1 MTDAA
6 TMAYINM
13 FGVLGALPVL
23 CQTVPEAR
31 ETLRLKNPISLCL
44 CVRDGPAATLTFTDG
59 ACEMLAGERKS
70 DIRIP
75 FSSPEK
81 FNGMINGTVTPI
93 PSHGFT
99 KIKVLTCQF
108 IKLTDILAR
117 YLRPAQ
123 EALGDPDFF
132 RTSTTL
138 MLQVIGGAAAQIG
151 NHDKIGS
158 FSASNMAD
166 GMIWLSIKDGPCVS
180 VRVKEHVLSA
190 EPGRVEPARAVME
203 FMDFE
208 TARGLFDGKVNAMDC
223 IGRQQITMRGMISM
237 LDNLNRIL
245 DRVAVY
251 LA

>member
-44 CVRDGPAATLTFTDG
+44 SVRDGPAATLIFTDG

-99 KIKVLTCQF
+99 KIKFLTGQF

-132 RTSTTL
+132 RTSTAL

-158 FSASNMAD
+158 FSASNMVD
-166 GMIWLSIKDGPCVS
+166 GIIWLSIKDGPCVS
-180 VRVKEHVLSA
+180 VHVKEHVLSA
-190 EPGRVEPARAVME
+190 VPGRVEPARAVME
-203 FMDFE
+203 FADFE